1 MSKTNRR
8 IVGEIRKLDRERV
21 QILKRLLGSGPLL
34 KGSLS
39 LVMRRC
45 GKPNCHCVREP
56 AHPVWVLITRPK
68 AKPRCQVV
76 RLADVETVRGHVK
89 AYKEFRIARRRLC
102 EVEKA
107 QRLLLLRKMEE
118 RHMPYE

>member
-1 MSKTNRR
+1 MRKTNRQ
-8 IVGEIRKLDRERV
+8 IAGEIRKLDRERV
-21 QILKRLLGSGPLL
+21 RILNRLLVSDPLL

-39 LVMRRC
+39 SVKRRC
-45 GKPNCHCVREP
+45 GKSNCHCVRKP
-56 AHPVWVLITRPK
+56 AHPVWVLATRQK

-76 RLADVETVRGHVK
+76 RLADVETIRGHVK
-89 AYKEFRIARRRLC
+89 TYKEFRIALRRLC

-107 QRLLLLRKMEE
+107 QRLLLLRKLEE